1 MTNFNQIVNDK
12 YLELRSGFINFISKR
27 FPNFRMQEIE
37 DIYADT
43 FIAVHDNIIKGRVA
57 ADTKWK
63 AYIYQIGLN
72 LSLNKAKDN
81 SRYVHAEEKNSDDD
95 MDSQE
100 RFAIGISLTS
110 IVNEC
115 DNEEEKNEKVAI
127 LQREIT
133 YLPEPCETIL
143 KDFYFGQLS
152 MEEIRKE
159 IGYKTTDSVKARKNK
174 CMNRL
179 KERVALAFKMRQ
191 LM

>member
-100 RFAIGISLTS
+100 RFAIGISLAS

-143 KDFYFGQLS
+143 KYFYFGQLS

>member
-1 MTNFNQIVNDK
+1 M
-12 YLELRSGFINFISKR
+12 
-27 FPNFRMQEIE
+27 
-37 DIYADT
+37 
-43 FIAVHDNIIKGRVA
+43 
-57 ADTKWK
+57 
-63 AYIYQIGLN
+63 
-72 LSLNKAKDN
+72 
-81 SRYVHAEEKNSDDD
+81 
-95 MDSQE
+95 
-100 RFAIGISLTS
+100 
-110 IVNEC
+110 
-115 DNEEEKNEKVAI
+115 AI

>member
-1 MTNFNQIVNDK
+1 
-12 YLELRSGFINFISKR
+12 
-27 FPNFRMQEIE
+27 MQEIE

-81 SRYVHAEEKNSDDD
+81 NRYVHAEEKNSDDD

-100 RFAIGISLTS
+100 RFAIGISLAS

-115 DNEEEKNEKVAI
+115 DNEEEKNEKEAI

>member
-100 RFAIGISLTS
+100 RFAIGISLAS

-159 IGYKTTDSVKARKNK
+159 IGYKTADSVKARKNK